1 MDGHRFD
8 GLVKVLTTTG
18 SRRRALGL
26 LLGGAMAAAPGALA
40 ARRRW
45 RERRII
51 RIIHRAADRY
61 NQNGDAMVRVARCES
76 NLDPYAVSP
85 DRRYHGLFQFL
96 RSTFRGTPY
105 GNEDIYDPK
114 ANALAAAWMWK
125 EGRRNEWVC

>member
-8 GLVKVLTTTG
+8 GLVKVLAATG

-26 LLGGAMAAAPGALA
+26 LLGGALAAAPGALV

-61 NQNGDAMVRVARCES
+61 NQNGDAMVKVARCES

-96 RSTFRGTPY
+96 RSTFRDTPY

-114 ANALAAAWMWK
+114 ANALAAAWKW
-125 EGRRNEWVC
+125 ERGERNEWVC

>member
-8 GLVKVLTTTG
+8 GLVKVLAATG

>member
-8 GLVKVLTTTG
+8 GLVKVLATTG

-26 LLGGAMAAAPGALA
+26 LLGGALAVAPGALA

>member
-8 GLVKVLTTTG
+8 GLVKVLAATG

-26 LLGGAMAAAPGALA
+26 LLGGALAAAPGAIA

-76 NLDPYAVSP
+76 NLDPYAVNRAGP
-85 DRRYHGLFQFL
+85 YYGLFQFL
-96 RSTFRGTPY
+96 KSTWKTTPY
-105 GNEDIYDPK
+105 KDEDIFDPK

-125 EGRRNEWVC
+125 QGRRNEWAC